1 MTKGTPYMCFVA
13 DTTREALTADAE
25 DLVFVDE
32 FEVRGRQ
39 AKVKL
44 WALPDPEPG
53 DEEEGAEEEV
63 EAVRADS

>member
-1 MTKGTPYMCFVA
+1 MCFVS
-13 DTTREALTADAE
+13 DTTRNALTREAD

-44 WALPDPEPG
+44 WALPDPEEPDS
-53 DEEEGAEEEV
+53 DEQAVESERGAI
-63 EAVRADS
+63 A